1 MDIEITQMISNFLMW
16 QFLEV
21 LVILVPLLFFIKLI
35 VKRK

>member
-1 MDIEITQMISNFLMW
+1 MDIEISQMIGGFLMW
-16 QFLEV
+16 HFLEV